1 MAAEQAQPVLLHHA
15 MPIKVI
21 WVIQSYNTSMHSM
34 HDDVLP
40 NFQKTKA
47 SAARTILLPALAGW
61 ASLHQNKK
69 NSACLVSPFKVTPF
83 LGHEF
88 KQPLKL
94 KPTEVY
100 TEIASGASFLFLLFS
115 FLFHLPDSKSFRT
128 SYALSISFTDLLVPV
143 LLTTFSSANMA
154 SASSKHD
161 KIPTFLHNL
170 AVYTQSWR
178 HARAVHV
185 FGAE

>member
-1 MAAEQAQPVLLHHA
+1 MRCQSRSYESYSHTIHRCIQCMMTCFLTFKRPRLLLRERFFFRLLLDE
-15 MPIKVI
+15 PRYIR
-21 WVIQSYNTSMHSM
+21 
-34 HDDVLP
+34 
-40 NFQKTKA
+40 TK
-47 SAARTILLPALAGW
+47 
-61 ASLHQNKK
+61 ND
-69 NSACLVSPFKVTPF
+69 SACLVSPFKVTPF

-170 AVYTQSWR
+170 AVYTQS
-178 HARAVHV
+178 
-185 FGAE
+185 

>member
-61 ASLHQNKK
+61 ASLHQNKN

-83 LGHEF
+83 LEHEF
-88 KQPLKL
+88 KQPLKIKTYWSL
-94 KPTEVY
+94 HWDCFW
-100 TEIASGASFLFLLFS
+100 SFFS
-115 FLFHLPDSKSFRT
+115 FSSFQLP
-128 SYALSISFTDLLVPV
+128 
-143 LLTTFSSANMA
+143 FSPARFKKLQNFLCFVYFLHRSA
-154 SASSKHD
+154 SASALDHLFLCKHG
-161 KIPTFLHNL
+161 IC
-170 AVYTQSWR
+170 V
-178 HARAVHV
+178 
-185 FGAE
+185 